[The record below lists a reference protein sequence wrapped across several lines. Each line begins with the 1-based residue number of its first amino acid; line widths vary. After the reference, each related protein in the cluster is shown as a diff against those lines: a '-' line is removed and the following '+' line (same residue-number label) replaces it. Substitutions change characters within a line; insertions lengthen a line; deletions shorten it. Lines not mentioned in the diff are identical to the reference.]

1 MLNKG
6 IKTLLVII
14 LFDVCIALFTGAQ
27 LGTII
32 SFPLSALLCHFVG
45 WHVAFYAIGN
55 ELPLSLFLSVFYK

>member
-1 MLNKG
+1 M
-6 IKTLLVII
+6 I
-14 LFDVCIALFTGAQ
+14 LYDVCIALFTGAQ

-55 ELPLSLFLSVFYK
+55 ELTLSLFLSVFYK